1 VQYPNLTGQ
10 RPIVGDF
17 DVGYRSGMHSG
28 AHRFANLQSRLGSL
42 TLLQRFA
49 LTGGVIMIIS
59 MLLVGQWVT
68 SAISG
73 RVVEN
78 TAAATALFMDSF
90 IAPLAQEL
98 DTSDALSIG
107 PIRAIEELLEGSALG
122 QRVVS
127 IKIWKPGGLVAF
139 ANDSSLI
146 GQRFHPSA
154 SLIAAFEGRLGAEL
168 NQLDDPESAAMK
180 DIGEPLL
187 EIYSPIR
194 LAWSGRVIAVA
205 EFYETA
211 TQLSETLAV
220 ARRQSWAIVAG
231 VTGLIGIALF
241 GIVHRASTVIEEQRR
256 ALQARINEVQ
266 RMSEQSRQLRI
277 RAERASSRLTELN
290 ETFLRR
296 ISSELHDGPAQ
307 LVGLAALRLNSIGKA
322 RREVDRLHEIE
333 IMDDALGEALR
344 DIRNICNGLILPDIE
359 GDPIGRTIERVI
371 KAHEMRTGTVVE
383 RRFDLNQQVPHPVE
397 ICVFRFVQE
406 GLNNA
411 YRHAGGAGQ
420 VVEASIESAILT
432 IGVSNQV
439 GTIPGSPKPGS
450 VRGLGLA
457 GLRERIES
465 LGGQFQF
472 TLTKEQGA
480 EMTMVIR
487 VDAEAFHE

>member
-1 VQYPNLTGQ
+1 
-10 RPIVGDF
+10 
-17 DVGYRSGMHSG
+17 M
-28 AHRFANLQSRLGSL
+28 
-42 TLLQRFA
+42 
-49 LTGGVIMIIS
+49 
-59 MLLVGQWVT
+59 
-68 SAISG
+68 
-73 RVVEN
+73 
-78 TAAATALFMDSF
+78 
-90 IAPLAQEL
+90 
-98 DTSDALSIG
+98 
-107 PIRAIEELLEGSALG
+107 
-122 QRVVS
+122 
-127 IKIWKPGGLVAF
+127 
-139 ANDSSLI
+139 
-146 GQRFHPSA
+146 
-154 SLIAAFEGRLGAEL
+154 
-168 NQLDDPESAAMK
+168 
-180 DIGEPLL
+180 
-187 EIYSPIR
+187 
-194 LAWSGRVIAVA
+194 
-205 EFYETA
+205 
-211 TQLSETLAV
+211 
-220 ARRQSWAIVAG
+220 
-231 VTGLIGIALF
+231 
-241 GIVHRASTVIEEQRR
+241 HRASTVIEEQRR

-344 DIRNICNGLILPDIE
+344 DIRNICNGLTLPDIE

-439 GTIPGSPKPGS
+439 RTIPGSPKPGS